1 MFIKV
6 FVPNS
11 RGKIE
16 LTVEELEELLS
27 DACAKAVKEKCA
39 SCNRVYYGGI
49 TCLDS
54 NSSTDWSTYKTL
66 CSNESTNNAEIQIN
80 GQSVKTN
87 DTNSTNDITLMG
99 TINDLIG
106 EQLK

>member
-27 DACAKAVKEKCA
+27 EACGKAVREKCA
-39 SCNRVYYGGI
+39 TCNRGWYGTGI
-49 TCLDS
+49 TYCDS
-54 NSSTDWSTYKTL
+54 SNNTDWAKVTYSSEGTNATSLSTQSTL
-66 CSNESTNNAEIQIN
+66 SSK
-80 GQSVKTN
+80 VKE
-87 DTNSTNDITLMG
+87 
-99 TINDLIG
+99 LIG
-106 EQLK
+106 E

>member
-27 DACAKAVKEKCA
+27 DACEKAVREKCA
-39 SCNRVYYGGI
+39 TCNRSWYGTGTTYLNNGNGI
-49 TCLDS
+49 
-54 NSSTDWSTYKTL
+54 DWNKVT
-66 CSNESTNNAEIQIN
+66 CSNENARVVNLST
-80 GQSVKTN
+80 QS
-87 DTNSTNDITLMG
+87 TLSS
-99 TINDLIG
+99 TINELIG
-106 EQLK
+106 E

>member
-27 DACAKAVKEKCA
+27 DACEKAVREKCA
-39 SCNRVYYGGI
+39 TCSRSYYGGVTYLNDDNNKGWDWTKV
-49 TCLDS
+49 TC
-54 NSSTDWSTYKTL
+54 SSSECT
-66 CSNESTNNAEIQIN
+66 
-80 GQSVKTN
+80 GSVKTQASDQSVQSN
-87 DTNSTNDITLMG
+87 GTSGITFMNA
-99 TINDLIG
+99 INDMIG
-106 EQLK
+106 DQMK

>member
-27 DACAKAVKEKCA
+27 DACEKAVREKCA
-39 SCNRVYYGGI
+39 SCNRGYWGSTVPCI
-49 TCLDS
+49 TYLNDQNGNFSLNEVTCDS
-54 NSSTDWSTYKTL
+54 HQFSAETSTQGTLSST
-66 CSNESTNNAEIQIN
+66 IN
-80 GQSVKTN
+80 K
-87 DTNSTNDITLMG
+87 
-99 TINDLIG
+99 LIG
-106 EQLK
+106 E

>member
-27 DACAKAVKEKCA
+27 DACEKAVREKCS
-39 SCNRVYYGGI
+39 SCNRGWCGTGI
-49 TCLDS
+49 TYLNTNNDK
-54 NSSTDWSTYKTL
+54 DWDWTKVTCGSHQFSAET
-66 CSNESTNNAEIQIN
+66 STN
-80 GQSVKTN
+80 
-87 DTNSTNDITLMG
+87 TNSPLSG
-99 TINDLIG
+99 TINELIG
-106 EQLK
+106 E

>member
-27 DACAKAVKEKCA
+27 NACEKAVREKCA
-39 SCNRVYYGGI
+39 TCHCGWYGAGI
-49 TCLDS
+49 TYLNSDNNGGS
-54 NSSTDWSTYKTL
+54 NTDWSKVT
-66 CSNESTNNAEIQIN
+66 CSNENTRVVNLST
-80 GQSVKTN
+80 QS
-87 DTNSTNDITLMG
+87 TLSS
-99 TINDLIG
+99 TINELIG
-106 EQLK
+106 E

>member
-27 DACAKAVKEKCA
+27 DACEKAVKEKCA
-39 SCNRVYYGGI
+39 TCNRVYYGGI
-49 TCLDS
+49 TYFNNDNGS
-54 NSSTDWSTYKTL
+54 GTDWTKVT
-66 CSNESTNNAEIQIN
+66 CSNENARVVNLST
-80 GQSVKTN
+80 QS
-87 DTNSTNDITLMG
+87 TLSSKV
-99 TINDLIG
+99 NELIG
-106 EQLK
+106 E

>member
-27 DACAKAVKEKCA
+27 EACEKAVREKCA
-39 SCNRVYYGGI
+39 TCNRGWYGTGV
-49 TCLDS
+49 TYL
-54 NSSTDWSTYKTL
+54 NSGNSGSPTDWTRIA
-66 CSNESTNNAEIQIN
+66 CSSECANNAKIQAG
-80 GQSVKTN
+80 GQNIKASNT
-87 DTNSTNDITLMG
+87 SGITLMDA
-99 TINDLIG
+99 INDMIG
-106 EQLK
+106 E

>member
-27 DACAKAVKEKCA
+27 EACGKAIREKCA
-39 SCNRVYYGGI
+39 TCNRGWYGTGI
-49 TCLDS
+49 TYC
-54 NSSTDWSTYKTL
+54 NNGNNTDWTEVT
-66 CSNESTNNAEIQIN
+66 CSNESTSGISLST
-80 GQSVKTN
+80 QSTLSSKVKE
-87 DTNSTNDITLMG
+87 
-99 TINDLIG
+99 LIG
-106 EQLK
+106 E

>member
-27 DACAKAVKEKCA
+27 DACEKAVREKCA
-39 SCNRVYYGGI
+39 SCNRGYYGSVTYLNSDNSG
-49 TCLDS
+49 S
-54 NSSTDWSTYKTL
+54 NTDWAKVT
-66 CSNESTNNAEIQIN
+66 CSNENARVVNLSTENTQSTLSSQI
-80 GQSVKTN
+80 KELT
-87 DTNSTNDITLMG
+87 
-99 TINDLIG
+99 G
-106 EQLK
+106 E

>member
-27 DACAKAVKEKCA
+27 DACEKAVREKCA
-39 SCNRVYYGGI
+39 TCNRGYYGGI
-49 TCLDS
+49 TYLNANNDKER
-54 NSSTDWSTYKTL
+54 DWTKVT
-66 CSNESTNNAEIQIN
+66 CSNGSGN
-80 GQSVKTN
+80 
-87 DTNSTNDITLMG
+87 
-99 TINDLIG
+99 TINLSTQGTLSSKVNELIG
-106 EQLK
+106 E

>member
-27 DACAKAVKEKCA
+27 EACEKAVREKCA
-39 SCNRVYYGGI
+39 TCNRGYYYGGV
-49 TCLDS
+49 TYLNS
-54 NSSTDWSTYKTL
+54 NNSGGTTDWAKVT
-66 CSNESTNNAEIQIN
+66 CSSECADSARIQVS
-80 GQSVKTN
+80 GQNTKAS
-87 DTNSTNDITLMG
+87 DTSGITLMN

-106 EQLK
+106 EQMK

>member
-27 DACAKAVKEKCA
+27 EACEKAVREKCA
-39 SCNRVYYGGI
+39 TCNRGWYGTGV
-49 TCLDS
+49 TYLS
-54 NSSTDWSTYKTL
+54 NGSSGSPTDWTRVT
-66 CSNESTNNAEIQIN
+66 CSSECANNAKIQTN
-80 GQSVKTN
+80 GQSIKIN
-87 DTNSTNDITLMG
+87 DTGCITLMDA
-99 TINDLIG
+99 INDVIG
-106 EQLK
+106 E

>member
-27 DACAKAVKEKCA
+27 DACAKAVREKCA
-39 SCNRVYYGGI
+39 TCNRGYYHGGI
-49 TCLDS
+49 TYLS
-54 NSSTDWSTYKTL
+54 NGSSSSSTDWTKVT
-66 CSNESTNNAEIQIN
+66 CSNESTNAINLSTEGIQ
-80 GQSVKTN
+80 
-87 DTNSTNDITLMG
+87 STLSSKVNE
-99 TINDLIG
+99 LIG
-106 EQLK
+106 E

>member
-27 DACAKAVKEKCA
+27 EACEKAVREKCA
-39 SCNRVYYGGI
+39 TCNRDWYGTGVTYLSNGGSGSPTDWTKI
-49 TCLDS
+49 TC
-54 NSSTDWSTYKTL
+54 SSECAD
-66 CSNESTNNAEIQIN
+66 NARIQIN

-87 DTNSTNDITLMG
+87 NMNSTTL
-99 TINDLIG
+99 TSAINDMIG
-106 EQLK
+106 E

>member
-27 DACAKAVKEKCA
+27 DACEKAVREKCA
-39 SCNRVYYGGI
+39 TCNRGYYYGGVTYLNSNGSGGTTDWI
-49 TCLDS
+49 TCSSECAS
-54 NSSTDWSTYKTL
+54 NAKIQVSGQNVKVSDTSSTTFTSAI
-66 CSNESTNNAEIQIN
+66 NE
-80 GQSVKTN
+80 
-87 DTNSTNDITLMG
+87 
-99 TINDLIG
+99 LIG
-106 EQLK
+106 E

>member
-27 DACAKAVKEKCA
+27 DACEKAVREKCA
-39 SCNRVYYGGI
+39 TCYRGYCSGVTYLNNGSDTDWAKVTCVNENARVVNLS
-49 TCLDS
+49 TQSPL
-54 NSSTDWSTYKTL
+54 SSTI
-66 CSNESTNNAEIQIN
+66 NE
-80 GQSVKTN
+80 
-87 DTNSTNDITLMG
+87 
-99 TINDLIG
+99 LIG
-106 EQLK
+106 E

>member
-27 DACAKAVKEKCA
+27 DACEKAVREKCA
-39 SCNRVYYGGI
+39 SCNRNYWGSVTY
-49 TCLDS
+49 L
-54 NSSTDWSTYKTL
+54 NSGNEKTL
-66 CSNESTNNAEIQIN
+66 DWNKVTCSSHDNAIALNGGLTIADNVDNTLGTTTCESTL
-80 GQSVKTN
+80 
-87 DTNSTNDITLMG
+87 STNIKK
-99 TINDLIG
+99 LIG
-106 EQLK
+106 D

>member
-27 DACAKAVKEKCA
+27 DACEKAVREKCA
-39 SCNRVYYGGI
+39 SCNRNYWGGI
-49 TCLDS
+49 TYLNSGS
-54 NSSTDWSTYKTL
+54 NTTWNWDKVT
-66 CSNESTNNAEIQIN
+66 CSNHDNAIDLNGGLTIADNVDNTLGTTTCASTLSANI
-80 GQSVKTN
+80 KK
-87 DTNSTNDITLMG
+87 
-99 TINDLIG
+99 LIG
-106 EQLK
+106 E

>member
-27 DACAKAVKEKCA
+27 EACEKAVKEKCA
-39 SCNRVYYGGI
+39 TCNRGYWGGTTPYI
-49 TCLDS
+49 TYL
-54 NSSTDWSTYKTL
+54 
-66 CSNESTNNAEIQIN
+66 N
-80 GQSVKTN
+80 GQNGNFSLNEVTC
-87 DTNSTNDITLMG
+87 DSHQFSAETSTQGTQNTLSN
-99 TINDLIG
+99 TINELIG
-106 EQLK
+106 DQQ

>member
-27 DACAKAVKEKCA
+27 DACEKAVREKCA
-39 SCNRVYYGGI
+39 SCNRGWYGSI

-54 NSSTDWSTYKTL
+54 GNNGSSTDWAKVT
-66 CSNESTNNAEIQIN
+66 CSNENARVVNLSTQ
-80 GQSVKTN
+80 G
-87 DTNSTNDITLMG
+87 TLSSKV
-99 TINDLIG
+99 NELIG
-106 EQLK
+106 E

>member
-27 DACAKAVKEKCA
+27 DACAKAVREKCA
-39 SCNRVYYGGI
+39 TCSRGYYGGI
-49 TCLDS
+49 TYLNTNNEKEC
-54 NSSTDWSTYKTL
+54 DWSKVT
-66 CSNESTNNAEIQIN
+66 CSNHDNTVNLNGGLTIVDNVDNTLSATTCASTLSTNI
-80 GQSVKTN
+80 KK
-87 DTNSTNDITLMG
+87 
-99 TINDLIG
+99 LIG
-106 EQLK
+106 E

>member
-27 DACAKAVKEKCA
+27 DACEKAVREKCA
-39 SCNRVYYGGI
+39 TCNRVYWDRTTPCI
-49 TCLDS
+49 TYLNSQNGNFNLNEVTCDS
-54 NSSTDWSTYKTL
+54 HQFSAETSTQGTQSTL
-66 CSNESTNNAEIQIN
+66 SN
-80 GQSVKTN
+80 
-87 DTNSTNDITLMG
+87 
-99 TINDLIG
+99 TINELIG
-106 EQLK
+106 E

>member
-27 DACAKAVKEKCA
+27 DACEKAVREKCA
-39 SCNRVYYGGI
+39 SCNRGYWCSTTPSI
-49 TCLDS
+49 TYLNDQNGNFAWNQVTCDS
-54 NSSTDWSTYKTL
+54 HQFSAEASTQGTRSTL
-66 CSNESTNNAEIQIN
+66 SN
-80 GQSVKTN
+80 
-87 DTNSTNDITLMG
+87 
-99 TINDLIG
+99 TINELIG
-106 EQLK
+106 E

>member
-27 DACAKAVKEKCA
+27 DACEKAVKEKCA
-39 SCNRVYYGGI
+39 TCNRGWYGTGI
-49 TCLDS
+49 TYLNSGNNGGS
-54 NSSTDWSTYKTL
+54 NTDWTKVT
-66 CSNESTNNAEIQIN
+66 CSNENARVVNLST
-80 GQSVKTN
+80 QS
-87 DTNSTNDITLMG
+87 TLSN
-99 TINDLIG
+99 TVNELIG
-106 EQLK
+106 E

>member
-27 DACAKAVKEKCA
+27 DACEKAIREKCA
-39 SCNRVYYGGI
+39 TCTRGYYYGGV
-49 TCLDS
+49 TYLNS
-54 NSSTDWSTYKTL
+54 NNRVDTTDWAKVT
-66 CSNESTNNAEIQIN
+66 CSSECANNAKIEAN
-80 GQSVKTN
+80 GQSITTN
-87 DTNSTNDITLMG
+87 NTNGITLMK
-99 TINDLIG
+99 TINEMIG
-106 EQLK
+106 EQTK

>member
-27 DACAKAVKEKCA
+27 DACEKAVREKCA
-39 SCNRVYYGGI
+39 GCSRGYYGGI
-49 TCLDS
+49 TYLNTS
-54 NSSTDWSTYKTL
+54 NEKEWDWSKVTCDSHQFSAETSLQGTQSTL
-66 CSNESTNNAEIQIN
+66 SN
-80 GQSVKTN
+80 
-87 DTNSTNDITLMG
+87 
-99 TINDLIG
+99 TINELIG
-106 EQLK
+106 E

>member
-27 DACAKAVKEKCA
+27 DACEKAVKEKCA
-39 SCNRVYYGGI
+39 TCHRGYYYGGVAYLNSNGSGGTTDWGKI
-49 TCLDS
+49 TC
-54 NSSTDWSTYKTL
+54 SSECASSAKV
-66 CSNESTNNAEIQIN
+66 QVN
-80 GQSVKTN
+80 GQSITTN
-87 DTNSTNDITLMG
+87 GTNGTTLTD
-99 TINDLIG
+99 TINNLIG
-106 EQLK
+106 GQLK